1 MYAIKLLN
9 EVREFDGT
17 VNDREK
23 MLRKLEVSSNYTPM
37 PWYRKVGGDVYFMHD
52 EAEKQKFGLK
62 VPFGILVLKN

>member
-23 MLRKLEVSSNYTPM
+23 TLRKLEVSSNYTPM

-52 EAEKQKFGLK
+52 
-62 VPFGILVLKN
+62 